1 MPGMSA
7 YDSLLERLTEINH
20 VGRAGAVLD
29 WDHQCYMPEGAAESR
44 AGMLATLGKLSH
56 EMFVADETRQLLEK
70 SETEGYAPGSD
81 AALTLRAVRRDLDK
95 SSKLPTKLVG
105 ELARETSLGHGVW
118 AKARAE
124 KDFAQ
129 FAPALEKIL
138 DLTRQAAEYYG
149 YDAQSGEIYDALLD
163 NYEAGA
169 RTAEVALVFEGIRP
183 GLITLLEKIKTAPQ
197 IDFSCLQR
205 DFDEDTQ
212 LKFAEKTAARLGF
225 DFHHGRQDRAVHPF
239 CTGFSRQDVRITT
252 RTEKNW
258 LPGALMGTIHETGH
272 GLYEQG
278 FDPKDDNTPLSDAT
292 SLGVHESQSRLW
304 ENIVGRSRPFWS
316 IFYPELKAAFP
327 GVLDDISEEGFW
339 RAINRVEPSFI
350 RVEADEVTY
359 GLHIMLR
366 FEIEREMLTGK
377 LAVKDIPAAWNAKME
392 SYLGIT
398 PPDDAQGCLQDVHW
412 SAGLIGYFPTYLI
425 GTALASQLYEQALKD
440 NPAIASDLV
449 KGDYASLL
457 SWLREKVHHPG
468 RRFLPGELVERICGG
483 PARSEPYLNYLNSK
497 FAEVYGL

>member
-1 MPGMSA
+1 MSA
-7 YDSLLERLTEINH
+7 YDSLLARLNEISH
-20 VGRAGAVLD
+20 VGKAAAILD
-29 WDHQCYMPEGAAESR
+29 WDHQCYMPEGADEAR

-56 EMFVADETRQLLEK
+56 EMFVSDETRKLLE
-70 SETEGYAPGSD
+70 SAEGEGHAPGSD
-81 AALTLRAVRRDLDK
+81 GALTLRAVRRDFDK
-95 SSKLPTKLVG
+95 SVKLPTKLVSD
-105 ELARETSLGHGVW
+105 LARETALGHGVW

-138 DLTRQAAEYYG
+138 ELTRQAGECYG
-149 YDAQSGEIYDALLD
+149 YDKQSGEIYDALLD

-169 RTAEVALVFEGIRP
+169 KTSEVATVFEGIRP
-183 GLITLLEKIKTAPQ
+183 GLITLLNKIKAAPQ
-197 IDFSCLQR
+197 VNFSCLER
-205 DFDEDTQ
+205 DFDEATQ
-212 LKFAEKTAARLGF
+212 LKFAEGVAARLGF
-225 DFHHGRQDRAVHPF
+225 DFTHGRQDRAVHPF
-239 CTGFSRQDVRITT
+239 CTSFTRHDVRITT

-278 FDPKDDNTPLSDAT
+278 FDPKDDDTPLSDAV

-304 ENIVGRSRPFWS
+304 ENIVGRSRPFWHL
-316 IFYPELKAAFP
+316 FYPELKSAFP
-327 GVLDDISEEGFW
+327 GVLDDVSEEGFW

-366 FEIEREMLTGK
+366 FEIEREMLNGT
-377 LAVKDIPAAWNAKME
+377 LAVKDIPDAWNAKME

-398 PPDDAQGCLQDVHW
+398 PPDDALGCLQDVHW

-425 GTALASQLYEQALKD
+425 GTALSSQLYEQALKD
-440 NPAIASDLV
+440 NPKIASDLV
-449 KGDYASLL
+449 SGEYASLL
-457 SWLREKVHHPG
+457 GWLREKVHHPG
-468 RRFLPGELVERICGG
+468 RRYLPQELITRICGE
-483 PARSEPYLNYLNSK
+483 PARSEPYIRYLNTK
-497 FAEVYGL
+497 FTEVYKL